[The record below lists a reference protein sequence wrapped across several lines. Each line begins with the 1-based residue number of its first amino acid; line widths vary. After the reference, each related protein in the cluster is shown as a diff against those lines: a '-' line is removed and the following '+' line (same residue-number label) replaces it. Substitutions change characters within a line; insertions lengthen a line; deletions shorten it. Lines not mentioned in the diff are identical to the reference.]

1 MIEVLYM
8 VQLAR
13 TPVQAIARR
22 WFCRSIHHVTK
33 GGYQCPEC
41 RDYRD

>member
-13 TPVQAIARR
+13 TPLQAIARK
-22 WFCRSIHHVTK
+22 WFCRSIHHVTR
-33 GGYQCPEC
+33 GVYERPEC
-41 RDYRD
+41 RDSQD

>member
-13 TPVQAIARR
+13 TPLQAIARR
-22 WFCRSIHHVTK
+22 WYRRSIRHVTK
-33 GGYQCPEC
+33 GGIQCPEC
-41 RDYRD
+41 RDHGD